1 MVLYIKTH
9 DDSYAT
15 IDLIAKQMINIEMNK
30 NIFDKIGN
38 RIPTNLCTPFNI
50 YNINQVEF
58 NISVSTGVILMY
70 LPNVYDTIIK
80 SFINAIV
87 NRIEILDNEL
97 SNNSLTTLDKL
108 IDIEAYKSTTYTSI
122 TKKINIMDYPKTNCV
137 GRIQPRRKI
146 LINGN
151 EIKRNHDN
159 GVLFVWSL
167 KCINKDNYL
176 SIPEVSVLIQEQT
189 YLMKSISTII
199 VDKIDLFNIPSFT
212 KQINYPS
219 LEQYSIFDN
228 KQILNKQIYISLMF
242 GLDYEILKC
251 YKHELKLPKKNIM
264 EISLKLIPYTDLSIS
279 SFCFKNK
286 HNNVKSLD
294 NQHKKQIRRRNPKK
308 EWYNQLR
315 ESFDYKK
322 QEEQE
327 LNINESGK
335 PIFPYDVCFITNAP
349 LYGNAVVLK
358 VSYKNKENTNSY
370 ILICKL
376 LYYIPFII
384 DNKEVCIST
393 YFKLKNIEIL
403 ESYLTNMVRTESD
416 AINMIPNT
424 LIDPLKK
431 EIMESISI
439 NGAYHKLIHNRRLLY
454 AINIK
459 KNKVYLGMT
468 NIYDSDIIEYK
479 NTNTILFNS
488 ITY

>member
-1 MVLYIKTH
+1 MVLYIKIH
-9 DDSYAT
+9 EDSSAN

-38 RIPTNLCTPFNI
+38 RTPINLCTSFNI

-58 NISVSTGVILMY
+58 NISVSTGVILLY
-70 LPNVYDTIIK
+70 LPNITDIIIK
-80 SFINAIV
+80 NFINAIV

-97 SNNSLTTLDKL
+97 SNNSLTILDKL
-108 IDIEAYKSTTYTSI
+108 IDIETYKSTTYTSI
-122 TKKINIMDYPKTNCV
+122 TKKINIIDYPKTNCV
-137 GRIQPRRKI
+137 GRTQPRRKI
-146 LINGN
+146 LINGS

-159 GVLFVWSL
+159 GVVFVWSL
-167 KCINKDNYL
+167 KCVNKDTYL
-176 SIPEVSVLIQEQT
+176 SIPEVSALIQEQT
-189 YLMKSISTII
+189 YLLKSISTII
-199 VDKIDLFNIPSFT
+199 IDKIDLFNMQSFT

-251 YKHELKLPKKNIM
+251 YKHGLKLPKRNIM
-264 EISLKLIPYTDLSIS
+264 EISMKLIQLDLTH
-279 SFCFKNK
+279 KN
-286 HNNVKSLD
+286 
-294 NQHKKQIRRRNPKK
+294 QIRRRNPKK
-308 EWYNQLR
+308 EWYTQLR

-327 LNINESGK
+327 FNIN
-335 PIFPYDVCFITNAP
+335 DVCFITNAP
-349 LYGNAVVLK
+349 LYKNAVVLK
-358 VSYKNKENTNSY
+358 VSYKNKKNTSY

-376 LYYIPFII
+376 LYHTPFII
-384 DNKEVCIST
+384 DNKEVCIRT

-403 ESYLTNMVRTESD
+403 ETYLTNIVRTESD
-416 AINMIPNT
+416 AINIIPNN

-439 NGAYHKLIHNRRLLY
+439 NGAYYKMIHNRQLLY

-459 KNKVYLGMT
+459 KNKVYLGMR